1 LGTLHAFALF
11 HLNLAFSSIEEE
23 QRATVVRDCYRP
35 LLALAQRHPIGIE
48 ATAYTLEAIGRC
60 DPAWLEDLAALI
72 RAGRVEFIG
81 SGQAQAIGPLLPADV
96 VAANL
101 RLGNMAYREMLGVTP
116 KLALV
121 NEQAYAG
128 GLIAQYLDAGY
139 EALLADWDNVA
150 NFHSSWL
157 PEFRYGPQRALGSD
171 GRDIGLIWTNTVA
184 FQKLQRLAH
193 DDISLDDYLGFVAGQ
208 RGENDRTLCLYASD
222 AEIFGFRP
230 GRYRTEEANQGGREW
245 QRMAGALAGVAALK
259 DVKLVLPSETLKV
272 QTAASHQKLRL
283 ETAAYPVPV
292 KKQRKYNLTRWAV
305 TGRDDIGVNAACQRI
320 YGALKNRGG
329 DDDWRELCRLW
340 ASDFRTHITESRW
353 QRFCRDLAAMEARFE
368 TSHPPA
374 PLAVAGETVS
384 DRAITIETPTIRA
397 ELDRRRGLAIRHA
410 AFAPDFVA
418 LIGGIAHGHFDDIA
432 LQADWYTGDCVFEA
446 PGEPKVTD
454 LEWATTR
461 IERVPDGSMRVLGE
475 IGTPQGPIR
484 KLMTFHADKPQIDF
498 DLEFDWQNFGRGSL
512 RLAHVTLLG
521 EAFDDD
527 SLSFAAHNGGRTP
540 DRFALKDQTVEH
552 GAPVSFL
559 VSASCG
565 LGMTEGW
572 LELADARHK
581 VELLVDR
588 QTAPLIGLINHRR
601 PGAEKGAGKLFCQA
615 MLSALELDDTRK
627 PAPYREGP
635 RRFRFSIKAGA
646 V

>member
-1 LGTLHAFALF
+1 MATLHAFALF
-11 HLNLAFSSIEEE
+11 HLNMAFSSIEEE

-35 LLALAQRHPIGIE
+35 LLALAQHHLIGIE
-48 ATAYTLEAIGRC
+48 ATAYTLEAIRKC
-60 DPAWLEDLAALI
+60 DPAWLDDLGALI

-101 RLGNMAYREMLGVTP
+101 RLGNQSYREMLGVTP

-128 GLIAQYLDAGY
+128 GLVAQYLDAGY

-150 NFHSSWL
+150 NFHPGWS

-193 DDISLDDYLGFVAGQ
+193 DDITLDDYLGFVAGQ
-208 RGENDRTLCLYASD
+208 CGESDRTLCLYASD

-245 QRMAGALAGVAALK
+245 QRMDEALAGVAALK
-259 DVKLVLPSETLKV
+259 GVKLVRPSETLKV
-272 QTAASHQKLRL
+272 KTTSGNQMLRL

-320 YGALKNRGG
+320 YAALKNRGG

-340 ASDFRTHITESRW
+340 ASDFRTHITEQRW
-353 QRFCRDLAAMEARFE
+353 QRFTRDLAAMEEKLGTAA
-368 TSHPPA
+368 A
-374 PLAVAGETVS
+374 PSFPSITGEPVE
-384 DRAITIETPTIRA
+384 DRTITIETPTIRA

-410 AFAPDFVA
+410 AFAPDFA
-418 LIGGIAHGHFDDIA
+418 PLIGGIAHGHFDDIA

-461 IERVPDGSMRVLGE
+461 IAHDPDGKVRVLGE
-475 IGTPQGPIR
+475 IATPQGPIR
-484 KLMTFHADKPQIDF
+484 KLLTFHATSPQIDF
-498 DLEFDWQNFGRGSL
+498 DLEFDWQAVGRGSL

-540 DRFALKDQTVEH
+540 DRFALKDQSVEH

-572 LELADARHK
+572 LELADKSHRIE
-581 VELLVDR
+581 VLVDR
-588 QTAPLIGLINHRR
+588 EAAPLIGLINHRR
-601 PGAEKGAGKLFCQA
+601 SSGKLFCQA

-635 RRFRFSIKAGA
+635 RRFRFSIKASP

>member
-1 LGTLHAFALF
+1 MRPVLHAFALF

-23 QRATVVRDCYRP
+23 QHAIVVRDCYRP
-35 LLALAQRHPIGIE
+35 LLALAQQHPIGIE
-48 ATAYTLEAIGRC
+48 ATAYTLEAIRAC
-60 DPAWLEDLAALI
+60 DAAWLEDLATLI
-72 RAGRVEFIG
+72 GAGKIEFIG
-81 SGQAQAIGPLLPADV
+81 SGHAQAIGPLLPADV
-96 VAANL
+96 VAGNL
-101 RLGNMAYREMLGVTP
+101 RLGNLAYREMLGVRP

-128 GLIAQYLDAGY
+128 GLVAQYLDAGY

-150 NFHSSWL
+150 NFHPDWL
-157 PEFRYGPQRALGSD
+157 PEFRYGPQHALGSD

-193 DDISLDDYLGFVAGQ
+193 DDITLDDYLAFVAGQ

-245 QRMAGALAGVAALK
+245 QRMAKALAGVAALK
-259 DVKLVLPSETLKV
+259 DVKLVLPSQTLKV
-272 QTAASHQKLRL
+272 QTAGSSQKLRL

-320 YGALKNRGG
+320 YAALKKNGG
-329 DDDWRELCRLW
+329 AEADWRELCRLW

-353 QRFCRDLAAMEARFE
+353 QGFCRDLATMEARFE
-368 TSHPPA
+368 TSRAPA
-374 PLAVAGETVS
+374 PLAIAGEAIG
-384 DRAITIETPTIRA
+384 DRTITIETPTIRA
-397 ELDRRRGLAIRHA
+397 ELDRRRGLAIRYA
-410 AFAPDFVA
+410 AFAPDFTP

-454 LEWATTR
+454 LEWAATR
-461 IERVPDGSMRVLGE
+461 IARDADGSIRVLGE
-475 IGTPQGPIR
+475 IATPQGPIR
-484 KLMTFHADKPQIDF
+484 KLMTFHASKPQIDF
-498 DLEFDWQNFGRGSL
+498 DLEFDWRNFGRGSL

-521 EAFDDD
+521 EAFNDD

-540 DRFALKDQTVEH
+540 DRFMLKDQTVEH

-572 LELADARHK
+572 LELADARHRIE
-581 VELLVDR
+581 VLVDR

-601 PGAEKGAGKLFCQA
+601 SNGKLFCQA

-635 RRFRFSIKAGA
+635 RHFRFSIKASSI
-646 V
+646 

>member
-1 LGTLHAFALF
+1 
-11 HLNLAFSSIEEE
+11 
-23 QRATVVRDCYRP
+23 VRDCYRP
-35 LLALAQRHPIGIE
+35 LLALAQHHLIGIE
-48 ATAYTLEAIGRC
+48 ATAYTLEAIRKC
-60 DPAWLEDLAALI
+60 DPAWLDDLAALI

-101 RLGNMAYREMLGVTP
+101 RLGNQAYREMLGVTP

-128 GLIAQYLDAGY
+128 GLVAQYLDAGY

-150 NFHSSWL
+150 NFHPGWS

-193 DDISLDDYLGFVAGQ
+193 DDITLDDYLGFVAGQ
-208 RGENDRTLCLYASD
+208 CGESDRTLCLYASD

-245 QRMAGALAGVAALK
+245 QRMDEALAGVAALK
-259 DVKLVLPSETLKV
+259 GVKLVRPSETLKV
-272 QTAASHQKLRL
+272 KTTSGNQMLRL

-320 YGALKNRGG
+320 YAALKNRGG

-340 ASDFRTHITESRW
+340 ASDFRTHITEQRW
-353 QRFCRDLAAMEARFE
+353 QRFTRDLAAMEEKLGTAAAPSF
-368 TSHPPA
+368 PPIT
-374 PLAVAGETVS
+374 GEPVE
-384 DRAITIETPTIRA
+384 DRTITIETPTIRA

-410 AFAPDFVA
+410 AFAPDFA
-418 LIGGIAHGHFDDIA
+418 PLIGGIAHGHFDDIA

-461 IERVPDGSMRVLGE
+461 IAHDPDGKVRVLGE
-475 IGTPQGPIR
+475 IATPQGPIR
-484 KLMTFHADKPQIDF
+484 KLLTFHATSPQIDF
-498 DLEFDWQNFGRGSL
+498 DLEFDWQAVGRGSL

-540 DRFALKDQTVEH
+540 DRFALKDQSVEH

-572 LELADARHK
+572 LELADKSHRIE
-581 VELLVDR
+581 VLVDR
-588 QTAPLIGLINHRR
+588 EAAPLIGLINHRR
-601 PGAEKGAGKLFCQA
+601 SSGKLFCQA

-635 RRFRFSIKAGA
+635 RRFRFSIKASP